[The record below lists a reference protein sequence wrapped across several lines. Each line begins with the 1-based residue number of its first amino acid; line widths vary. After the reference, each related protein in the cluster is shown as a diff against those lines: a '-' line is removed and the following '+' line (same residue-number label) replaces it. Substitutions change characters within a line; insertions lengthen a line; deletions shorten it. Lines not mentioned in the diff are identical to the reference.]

1 MPFYRY
7 GLTIM
12 VNNIIKSR
20 FNDVD
25 QEQLDTLN
33 TDSPQRV
40 LPNKVPLYPIDE
52 LLGLISN
59 LQSEDDE
66 DDFFYFATDD
76 SRVDWHKLVMRHD
89 GVILT
94 KSGATEELR
103 PRHFFEVALSQAQFK
118 KSELCKTSKPQ
129 RWLAC
134 DVYVFDLEYWRADLR
149 KEYPVKVY
157 LKFALNGNGTV
168 ALICSLHDD

>member
-12 VNNIIKSR
+12 VNDIIKSR
-20 FNDVD
+20 FKNVD
-25 QEQLDTLN
+25 SAQLATLT

-40 LPNKVPLYPIDE
+40 LPNTVPLYPIE
-52 LLGLISN
+52 EVLGLISN

-76 SRVDWHKLVMRHD
+76 SRVDWQNLAMRHD

-103 PRHFFEVALSQAQFK
+103 PRHFFEVALSQARFR
-118 KSELCKTSKPQ
+118 KSELCKTSKPH

-149 KEYPVKVY
+149 KEYPVEVY
-157 LKFALNGNGTV
+157 LKFALNENGTV